1 MSEARQFLIDD
12 ISAML
17 NPDKSHEWL
26 EMVNEAAL
34 YDLWQ
39 DLIILTSIDDSEGF
53 IPNDT

>member
-1 MSEARQFLIDD
+1 MTTTDNTRQFLLED

-26 EMVNEAAL
+26 DMVNDAAL

-39 DLIILTSIDDSEGF
+39 DLVNLTESEV
-53 IPNDT
+53 IE